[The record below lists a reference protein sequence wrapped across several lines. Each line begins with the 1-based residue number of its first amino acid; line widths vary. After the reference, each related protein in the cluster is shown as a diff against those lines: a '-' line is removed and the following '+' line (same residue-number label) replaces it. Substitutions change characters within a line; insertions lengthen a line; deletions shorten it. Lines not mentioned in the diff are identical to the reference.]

1 MGGRTADAGCRNA
14 VDTSLCH
21 GLGHVE
27 GFRPA
32 TLHQA
37 YLALRA
43 WGLPVSEH
51 TTLATDLAGV
61 RERID
66 YWGEHR
72 HEVDHE
78 IDGVVVKVDEVALQR
93 RLGSTSRAPRWAIA
107 YKYPPEEAQT
117 KLLDIRVN
125 VGRTGRITP
134 FAFMT
139 PVKVAGSTV
148 GQATLHNASEIK
160 RKGVLI
166 GDTVVIRK
174 AGDVIPEVLG
184 PVVELRDGSEREFIM
199 PTTCPECGSPL
210 APEKEGD
217 ADIRCPNAR
226 GCPGQLRE
234 RVFHVASRNGLD
246 IEVLGY
252 EAGVA
257 LLQAKVIADE
267 GELFALTERDL
278 LRTDLFRTKAGEL
291 SANGKRLL
299 VNLDKAKAAPLWR
312 VLLSLLAEA
321 SSSRAGLGYEVIV
334 SRLDDEA
341 NIAPWLRAAHRY
353 GAKVK
358 WAEVD
363 IETGELPTWQWE
375 SLISKS
381 TRLVAVN
388 SASGTLGGVTDL
400 RAMTKLVHD
409 VGALVVVDHSA
420 AAPYRLLDIR
430 ETDADVVTVNAH
442 AWGGP
447 PIGAMVF
454 RDPSVM
460 NSFGSVSTN
469 PYATGPARL
478 EIGVHQFGLL
488 AGVVA
493 SIEYLAALDESA
505 RGSRRE
511 RLAVSMQSAD
521 AYLNRV
527 FDYLMVSLRSL
538 PLVMLI
544 GRPEAQIPVVSF
556 AVHKVPADRVVQ
568 RLADNGILAIA
579 NTGSRVLDVLGVN
592 DVGGGVVNE
601 EVAPWLDLVRKL
613 GVLAGVL
620 SDELPVS
627 LSVQVRGELAAEE
640 VEVLR
645 LSALRGL
652 FSAVIEDAVT
662 FVNAPALAAERGVT
676 AEICKASESPNHR
689 SVVDVRAVGA
699 DGSVVTVSGT
709 LYGPQLSQKIVQING
724 RHFDLRAQGINLII
738 HYVDR
743 PGALGKI
750 GTLLGT
756 AGVNIQAAQLSEDA
770 EGPGAT
776 ILLRLDQDVP
786 DDVRTAIA
794 AAVDAY
800 KLEVVDLS

>member
-1 MGGRTADAGCRNA
+1 MAYDVARVRGLHPSLGDGWVHFDAPAGMLIPDSVATTVSTA
-14 VDTSLCH
+14 
-21 GLGHVE
+21 
-27 GFRPA
+27 FRRSGA
-32 TLHQA
+32 
-37 YLALRA
+37 
-43 WGLPVSEH
+43 
-51 TTLATDLAGV
+51 
-61 RERID
+61 
-66 YWGEHR
+66 
-72 HEVDHE
+72 
-78 IDGVVVKVDEVALQR
+78 
-93 RLGSTSRAPRWAIA
+93 
-107 YKYPPEEAQT
+107 
-117 KLLDIRVN
+117 
-125 VGRTGRITP
+125 
-134 FAFMT
+134 
-139 PVKVAGSTV
+139 STV
-148 GQATLHNASEIK
+148 GAHPSARRSAAVLDAAREAVADLVNADPG
-160 RKGVLI
+160 GV
-166 GDTVVIRK
+166 
-174 AGDVIPEVLG
+174 VLG
-184 PVVELRDGSEREFIM
+184 
-199 PTTCPECGSPL
+199 
-210 APEKEGD
+210 
-217 ADIRCPNAR
+217 ADRA
-226 GCPGQLRE
+226 
-234 RVFHVASRNGLD
+234 
-246 IEVLGY
+246 
-252 EAGVA
+252 
-257 LLQAKVIADE
+257 
-267 GELFALTERDL
+267 
-278 LRTDLFRTKAGEL
+278 
-291 SANGKRLL
+291 
-299 VNLDKAKAAPLWR
+299 

-527 FDYLMVSLRSL
+527 FDYLMMSLRSL

-592 DVGGGVVNE
+592 DVGGAVTVGLAHYSTMA
-601 EVAPWLDLVRKL
+601 EVDQLVR
-613 GVLAGVL
+613 
-620 SDELPVS
+620 
-627 LSVQVRGELAAEE
+627 
-640 VEVLR
+640 
-645 LSALRGL
+645 
-652 FSAVIEDAVT
+652 
-662 FVNAPALAAERGVT
+662 ALA
-676 AEICKASESPNHR
+676 S
-689 SVVDVRAVGA
+689 
-699 DGSVVTVSGT
+699 
-709 LYGPQLSQKIVQING
+709 
-724 RHFDLRAQGINLII
+724 
-738 HYVDR
+738 
-743 PGALGKI
+743 LG
-750 GTLLGT
+750 
-756 AGVNIQAAQLSEDA
+756 
-770 EGPGAT
+770 
-776 ILLRLDQDVP
+776 
-786 DDVRTAIA
+786 
-794 AAVDAY
+794 
-800 KLEVVDLS
+800 

>member
-1 MGGRTADAGCRNA
+1 MAYDVARVRGLHPSLGDGWVHFDAPAGMLIPDSVATTVSTA
-14 VDTSLCH
+14 
-21 GLGHVE
+21 
-27 GFRPA
+27 FRRSGA
-32 TLHQA
+32 
-37 YLALRA
+37 
-43 WGLPVSEH
+43 
-51 TTLATDLAGV
+51 
-61 RERID
+61 
-66 YWGEHR
+66 
-72 HEVDHE
+72 
-78 IDGVVVKVDEVALQR
+78 
-93 RLGSTSRAPRWAIA
+93 
-107 YKYPPEEAQT
+107 
-117 KLLDIRVN
+117 
-125 VGRTGRITP
+125 
-134 FAFMT
+134 
-139 PVKVAGSTV
+139 STV
-148 GQATLHNASEIK
+148 GAHPSARRSAAVLDAAREAVADLVNADPG
-160 RKGVLI
+160 GV
-166 GDTVVIRK
+166 
-174 AGDVIPEVLG
+174 VLG
-184 PVVELRDGSEREFIM
+184 
-199 PTTCPECGSPL
+199 
-210 APEKEGD
+210 
-217 ADIRCPNAR
+217 ADRA
-226 GCPGQLRE
+226 
-234 RVFHVASRNGLD
+234 
-246 IEVLGY
+246 
-252 EAGVA
+252 
-257 LLQAKVIADE
+257 
-267 GELFALTERDL
+267 
-278 LRTDLFRTKAGEL
+278 
-291 SANGKRLL
+291 
-299 VNLDKAKAAPLWR
+299 

-353 GAKVK
+353 GAKAK

-592 DVGGGVVNE
+592 DVGGAVTVGLAHYSTMA
-601 EVAPWLDLVRKL
+601 EVDQLVR
-613 GVLAGVL
+613 
-620 SDELPVS
+620 
-627 LSVQVRGELAAEE
+627 
-640 VEVLR
+640 
-645 LSALRGL
+645 
-652 FSAVIEDAVT
+652 
-662 FVNAPALAAERGVT
+662 ALA
-676 AEICKASESPNHR
+676 S
-689 SVVDVRAVGA
+689 
-699 DGSVVTVSGT
+699 
-709 LYGPQLSQKIVQING
+709 
-724 RHFDLRAQGINLII
+724 
-738 HYVDR
+738 
-743 PGALGKI
+743 LG
-750 GTLLGT
+750 
-756 AGVNIQAAQLSEDA
+756 
-770 EGPGAT
+770 
-776 ILLRLDQDVP
+776 
-786 DDVRTAIA
+786 
-794 AAVDAY
+794 
-800 KLEVVDLS
+800 

>member
-1 MGGRTADAGCRNA
+1 MAYDVARVRGLHPSLGDGWVHFDAPAGMLIPDSVATTVSTA
-14 VDTSLCH
+14 
-21 GLGHVE
+21 
-27 GFRPA
+27 FRRSGA
-32 TLHQA
+32 
-37 YLALRA
+37 
-43 WGLPVSEH
+43 
-51 TTLATDLAGV
+51 
-61 RERID
+61 
-66 YWGEHR
+66 
-72 HEVDHE
+72 
-78 IDGVVVKVDEVALQR
+78 
-93 RLGSTSRAPRWAIA
+93 
-107 YKYPPEEAQT
+107 
-117 KLLDIRVN
+117 
-125 VGRTGRITP
+125 
-134 FAFMT
+134 
-139 PVKVAGSTV
+139 STV
-148 GQATLHNASEIK
+148 GAHPSARRSAAVLDAAREAVADLVNADPG
-160 RKGVLI
+160 GV
-166 GDTVVIRK
+166 
-174 AGDVIPEVLG
+174 VLG
-184 PVVELRDGSEREFIM
+184 
-199 PTTCPECGSPL
+199 
-210 APEKEGD
+210 
-217 ADIRCPNAR
+217 ADRA
-226 GCPGQLRE
+226 
-234 RVFHVASRNGLD
+234 
-246 IEVLGY
+246 
-252 EAGVA
+252 
-257 LLQAKVIADE
+257 
-267 GELFALTERDL
+267 
-278 LRTDLFRTKAGEL
+278 
-291 SANGKRLL
+291 
-299 VNLDKAKAAPLWR
+299 

-409 VGALVVVDHSA
+409 VRALVVVDHSA

-592 DVGGGVVNE
+592 DVGGAVTVGLAHYSTMA
-601 EVAPWLDLVRKL
+601 EVDQLVR
-613 GVLAGVL
+613 
-620 SDELPVS
+620 
-627 LSVQVRGELAAEE
+627 
-640 VEVLR
+640 
-645 LSALRGL
+645 
-652 FSAVIEDAVT
+652 
-662 FVNAPALAAERGVT
+662 ALA
-676 AEICKASESPNHR
+676 S
-689 SVVDVRAVGA
+689 
-699 DGSVVTVSGT
+699 
-709 LYGPQLSQKIVQING
+709 
-724 RHFDLRAQGINLII
+724 
-738 HYVDR
+738 
-743 PGALGKI
+743 LG
-750 GTLLGT
+750 
-756 AGVNIQAAQLSEDA
+756 
-770 EGPGAT
+770 
-776 ILLRLDQDVP
+776 
-786 DDVRTAIA
+786 
-794 AAVDAY
+794 
-800 KLEVVDLS
+800 

>member
-1 MGGRTADAGCRNA
+1 MAYDVARVRGLHPSLGDGWVHFDAPAGMLIPDSVATTVSTA
-14 VDTSLCH
+14 
-21 GLGHVE
+21 
-27 GFRPA
+27 FRRSGA
-32 TLHQA
+32 
-37 YLALRA
+37 
-43 WGLPVSEH
+43 
-51 TTLATDLAGV
+51 
-61 RERID
+61 
-66 YWGEHR
+66 
-72 HEVDHE
+72 
-78 IDGVVVKVDEVALQR
+78 
-93 RLGSTSRAPRWAIA
+93 
-107 YKYPPEEAQT
+107 
-117 KLLDIRVN
+117 
-125 VGRTGRITP
+125 
-134 FAFMT
+134 
-139 PVKVAGSTV
+139 STV
-148 GQATLHNASEIK
+148 GAHPSARRSAAVLDAAREAVADLVNADPG
-160 RKGVLI
+160 GV
-166 GDTVVIRK
+166 
-174 AGDVIPEVLG
+174 VLG
-184 PVVELRDGSEREFIM
+184 
-199 PTTCPECGSPL
+199 
-210 APEKEGD
+210 
-217 ADIRCPNAR
+217 ADRA
-226 GCPGQLRE
+226 
-234 RVFHVASRNGLD
+234 
-246 IEVLGY
+246 
-252 EAGVA
+252 
-257 LLQAKVIADE
+257 
-267 GELFALTERDL
+267 
-278 LRTDLFRTKAGEL
+278 
-291 SANGKRLL
+291 
-299 VNLDKAKAAPLWR
+299 

-454 RDPSVM
+454 RDPLVM

-592 DVGGGVVNE
+592 DVGGAVTVGLAHYSTMA
-601 EVAPWLDLVRKL
+601 EVDQLVR
-613 GVLAGVL
+613 
-620 SDELPVS
+620 
-627 LSVQVRGELAAEE
+627 
-640 VEVLR
+640 
-645 LSALRGL
+645 
-652 FSAVIEDAVT
+652 
-662 FVNAPALAAERGVT
+662 ALA
-676 AEICKASESPNHR
+676 S
-689 SVVDVRAVGA
+689 
-699 DGSVVTVSGT
+699 
-709 LYGPQLSQKIVQING
+709 
-724 RHFDLRAQGINLII
+724 
-738 HYVDR
+738 
-743 PGALGKI
+743 LG
-750 GTLLGT
+750 
-756 AGVNIQAAQLSEDA
+756 
-770 EGPGAT
+770 
-776 ILLRLDQDVP
+776 
-786 DDVRTAIA
+786 
-794 AAVDAY
+794 
-800 KLEVVDLS
+800 

>member
-1 MGGRTADAGCRNA
+1 MAYDVARVRGLHPSLGDGWVHFDAPAGMLIPDSVATTVSTA
-14 VDTSLCH
+14 
-21 GLGHVE
+21 
-27 GFRPA
+27 FRRSGA
-32 TLHQA
+32 
-37 YLALRA
+37 
-43 WGLPVSEH
+43 
-51 TTLATDLAGV
+51 
-61 RERID
+61 
-66 YWGEHR
+66 
-72 HEVDHE
+72 
-78 IDGVVVKVDEVALQR
+78 
-93 RLGSTSRAPRWAIA
+93 
-107 YKYPPEEAQT
+107 
-117 KLLDIRVN
+117 
-125 VGRTGRITP
+125 
-134 FAFMT
+134 
-139 PVKVAGSTV
+139 STV
-148 GQATLHNASEIK
+148 GAHPSARRSAAVLDAAREAVADLVNADPG
-160 RKGVLI
+160 GV
-166 GDTVVIRK
+166 
-174 AGDVIPEVLG
+174 VLG
-184 PVVELRDGSEREFIM
+184 
-199 PTTCPECGSPL
+199 
-210 APEKEGD
+210 
-217 ADIRCPNAR
+217 ADRA
-226 GCPGQLRE
+226 
-234 RVFHVASRNGLD
+234 
-246 IEVLGY
+246 
-252 EAGVA
+252 
-257 LLQAKVIADE
+257 
-267 GELFALTERDL
+267 
-278 LRTDLFRTKAGEL
+278 
-291 SANGKRLL
+291 
-299 VNLDKAKAAPLWR
+299 

-592 DVGGGVVNE
+592 DVGGAVTVGLAHYSTIA
-601 EVAPWLDLVRKL
+601 EVDQLVR
-613 GVLAGVL
+613 
-620 SDELPVS
+620 
-627 LSVQVRGELAAEE
+627 
-640 VEVLR
+640 
-645 LSALRGL
+645 
-652 FSAVIEDAVT
+652 
-662 FVNAPALAAERGVT
+662 ALA
-676 AEICKASESPNHR
+676 S
-689 SVVDVRAVGA
+689 
-699 DGSVVTVSGT
+699 
-709 LYGPQLSQKIVQING
+709 
-724 RHFDLRAQGINLII
+724 
-738 HYVDR
+738 
-743 PGALGKI
+743 LG
-750 GTLLGT
+750 
-756 AGVNIQAAQLSEDA
+756 
-770 EGPGAT
+770 
-776 ILLRLDQDVP
+776 
-786 DDVRTAIA
+786 
-794 AAVDAY
+794 
-800 KLEVVDLS
+800 

>member
-1 MGGRTADAGCRNA
+1 MVYD
-14 VDTSLCH
+14 
-21 GLGHVE
+21 
-27 GFRPA
+27 
-32 TLHQA
+32 
-37 YLALRA
+37 
-43 WGLPVSEH
+43 
-51 TTLATDLAGV
+51 
-61 RERID
+61 
-66 YWGEHR
+66 
-72 HEVDHE
+72 
-78 IDGVVVKVDEVALQR
+78 
-93 RLGSTSRAPRWAIA
+93 
-107 YKYPPEEAQT
+107 
-117 KLLDIRVN
+117 
-125 VGRTGRITP
+125 VGRVRGLHPSLGDGWVHFDAPAGMLIPDSVATTVST
-134 FAFMT
+134 AFRRSG
-139 PVKVAGSTV
+139 ASTV
-148 GQATLHNASEIK
+148 GAHPSARRSAAVLDAAREAVADLVNADPG
-160 RKGVLI
+160 GV
-166 GDTVVIRK
+166 
-174 AGDVIPEVLG
+174 VLG
-184 PVVELRDGSEREFIM
+184 
-199 PTTCPECGSPL
+199 
-210 APEKEGD
+210 
-217 ADIRCPNAR
+217 ADRA
-226 GCPGQLRE
+226 
-234 RVFHVASRNGLD
+234 
-246 IEVLGY
+246 
-252 EAGVA
+252 
-257 LLQAKVIADE
+257 
-267 GELFALTERDL
+267 
-278 LRTDLFRTKAGEL
+278 
-291 SANGKRLL
+291 
-299 VNLDKAKAAPLWR
+299 

-592 DVGGGVVNE
+592 DVGGAVTVGLAHYSTMA
-601 EVAPWLDLVRKL
+601 EVDQLVR
-613 GVLAGVL
+613 
-620 SDELPVS
+620 
-627 LSVQVRGELAAEE
+627 
-640 VEVLR
+640 
-645 LSALRGL
+645 
-652 FSAVIEDAVT
+652 
-662 FVNAPALAAERGVT
+662 ALA
-676 AEICKASESPNHR
+676 S
-689 SVVDVRAVGA
+689 
-699 DGSVVTVSGT
+699 
-709 LYGPQLSQKIVQING
+709 
-724 RHFDLRAQGINLII
+724 
-738 HYVDR
+738 
-743 PGALGKI
+743 LG
-750 GTLLGT
+750 
-756 AGVNIQAAQLSEDA
+756 
-770 EGPGAT
+770 
-776 ILLRLDQDVP
+776 
-786 DDVRTAIA
+786 
-794 AAVDAY
+794 
-800 KLEVVDLS
+800 

>member
-1 MGGRTADAGCRNA
+1 MAYDVARVRGLHPSLGDGWVHFDAPAGMLIPDSVATTVSTA
-14 VDTSLCH
+14 
-21 GLGHVE
+21 
-27 GFRPA
+27 FRRSGA
-32 TLHQA
+32 
-37 YLALRA
+37 
-43 WGLPVSEH
+43 
-51 TTLATDLAGV
+51 
-61 RERID
+61 
-66 YWGEHR
+66 
-72 HEVDHE
+72 
-78 IDGVVVKVDEVALQR
+78 
-93 RLGSTSRAPRWAIA
+93 
-107 YKYPPEEAQT
+107 
-117 KLLDIRVN
+117 
-125 VGRTGRITP
+125 
-134 FAFMT
+134 
-139 PVKVAGSTV
+139 STV
-148 GQATLHNASEIK
+148 GAHPSARRSAAVLDAAREAVADLVNADPG
-160 RKGVLI
+160 GV
-166 GDTVVIRK
+166 
-174 AGDVIPEVLG
+174 VLG
-184 PVVELRDGSEREFIM
+184 
-199 PTTCPECGSPL
+199 
-210 APEKEGD
+210 
-217 ADIRCPNAR
+217 ADRA
-226 GCPGQLRE
+226 
-234 RVFHVASRNGLD
+234 
-246 IEVLGY
+246 
-252 EAGVA
+252 
-257 LLQAKVIADE
+257 
-267 GELFALTERDL
+267 
-278 LRTDLFRTKAGEL
+278 
-291 SANGKRLL
+291 
-299 VNLDKAKAAPLWR
+299 

-556 AVHKVPADRVVQ
+556 AVDKVPADRVVQ

-592 DVGGGVVNE
+592 DVGGAVTVGLAHYSTMA
-601 EVAPWLDLVRKL
+601 EVDQLVR
-613 GVLAGVL
+613 
-620 SDELPVS
+620 
-627 LSVQVRGELAAEE
+627 
-640 VEVLR
+640 
-645 LSALRGL
+645 
-652 FSAVIEDAVT
+652 
-662 FVNAPALAAERGVT
+662 ALA
-676 AEICKASESPNHR
+676 S
-689 SVVDVRAVGA
+689 
-699 DGSVVTVSGT
+699 
-709 LYGPQLSQKIVQING
+709 
-724 RHFDLRAQGINLII
+724 
-738 HYVDR
+738 
-743 PGALGKI
+743 LG
-750 GTLLGT
+750 
-756 AGVNIQAAQLSEDA
+756 
-770 EGPGAT
+770 
-776 ILLRLDQDVP
+776 
-786 DDVRTAIA
+786 
-794 AAVDAY
+794 
-800 KLEVVDLS
+800 

>member
-1 MGGRTADAGCRNA
+1 MAYDVARVRGLHPSLGDGWVHFDAPAGMLIPDSVATTVSTA
-14 VDTSLCH
+14 
-21 GLGHVE
+21 
-27 GFRPA
+27 FRRSGA
-32 TLHQA
+32 
-37 YLALRA
+37 
-43 WGLPVSEH
+43 
-51 TTLATDLAGV
+51 
-61 RERID
+61 
-66 YWGEHR
+66 
-72 HEVDHE
+72 
-78 IDGVVVKVDEVALQR
+78 
-93 RLGSTSRAPRWAIA
+93 
-107 YKYPPEEAQT
+107 
-117 KLLDIRVN
+117 
-125 VGRTGRITP
+125 
-134 FAFMT
+134 
-139 PVKVAGSTV
+139 STV
-148 GQATLHNASEIK
+148 GAHPSARRSAAVLDAAREAVADLVNADPG
-160 RKGVLI
+160 GV
-166 GDTVVIRK
+166 
-174 AGDVIPEVLG
+174 VLG
-184 PVVELRDGSEREFIM
+184 
-199 PTTCPECGSPL
+199 
-210 APEKEGD
+210 
-217 ADIRCPNAR
+217 ADRA
-226 GCPGQLRE
+226 
-234 RVFHVASRNGLD
+234 
-246 IEVLGY
+246 
-252 EAGVA
+252 
-257 LLQAKVIADE
+257 
-267 GELFALTERDL
+267 
-278 LRTDLFRTKAGEL
+278 
-291 SANGKRLL
+291 
-299 VNLDKAKAAPLWR
+299 

-469 PYATGPARL
+469 PYATGPAHL

-592 DVGGGVVNE
+592 DVGGAVTVGLAHYSTMA
-601 EVAPWLDLVRKL
+601 EVDQLVR
-613 GVLAGVL
+613 
-620 SDELPVS
+620 
-627 LSVQVRGELAAEE
+627 
-640 VEVLR
+640 
-645 LSALRGL
+645 
-652 FSAVIEDAVT
+652 
-662 FVNAPALAAERGVT
+662 ALA
-676 AEICKASESPNHR
+676 S
-689 SVVDVRAVGA
+689 
-699 DGSVVTVSGT
+699 
-709 LYGPQLSQKIVQING
+709 
-724 RHFDLRAQGINLII
+724 
-738 HYVDR
+738 
-743 PGALGKI
+743 LG
-750 GTLLGT
+750 
-756 AGVNIQAAQLSEDA
+756 
-770 EGPGAT
+770 
-776 ILLRLDQDVP
+776 
-786 DDVRTAIA
+786 
-794 AAVDAY
+794 
-800 KLEVVDLS
+800 

>member
-1 MGGRTADAGCRNA
+1 MAYDVARVRGLHPSLGDGWVHFDAPAGMLIPDSVATTVSTA
-14 VDTSLCH
+14 
-21 GLGHVE
+21 
-27 GFRPA
+27 FRRSGA
-32 TLHQA
+32 
-37 YLALRA
+37 
-43 WGLPVSEH
+43 
-51 TTLATDLAGV
+51 
-61 RERID
+61 
-66 YWGEHR
+66 
-72 HEVDHE
+72 
-78 IDGVVVKVDEVALQR
+78 
-93 RLGSTSRAPRWAIA
+93 
-107 YKYPPEEAQT
+107 
-117 KLLDIRVN
+117 
-125 VGRTGRITP
+125 
-134 FAFMT
+134 
-139 PVKVAGSTV
+139 STV
-148 GQATLHNASEIK
+148 GAHPSARRSAAVLDAAREAVADLVNADPG
-160 RKGVLI
+160 GV
-166 GDTVVIRK
+166 
-174 AGDVIPEVLG
+174 VLG
-184 PVVELRDGSEREFIM
+184 
-199 PTTCPECGSPL
+199 
-210 APEKEGD
+210 
-217 ADIRCPNAR
+217 ADRA
-226 GCPGQLRE
+226 
-234 RVFHVASRNGLD
+234 
-246 IEVLGY
+246 
-252 EAGVA
+252 
-257 LLQAKVIADE
+257 
-267 GELFALTERDL
+267 
-278 LRTDLFRTKAGEL
+278 
-291 SANGKRLL
+291 
-299 VNLDKAKAAPLWR
+299 

-592 DVGGGVVNE
+592 DVGSAVTVGLAHYSTMA
-601 EVAPWLDLVRKL
+601 EVDQLVR
-613 GVLAGVL
+613 
-620 SDELPVS
+620 
-627 LSVQVRGELAAEE
+627 
-640 VEVLR
+640 
-645 LSALRGL
+645 
-652 FSAVIEDAVT
+652 
-662 FVNAPALAAERGVT
+662 ALA
-676 AEICKASESPNHR
+676 S
-689 SVVDVRAVGA
+689 
-699 DGSVVTVSGT
+699 
-709 LYGPQLSQKIVQING
+709 
-724 RHFDLRAQGINLII
+724 
-738 HYVDR
+738 
-743 PGALGKI
+743 LG
-750 GTLLGT
+750 
-756 AGVNIQAAQLSEDA
+756 
-770 EGPGAT
+770 
-776 ILLRLDQDVP
+776 
-786 DDVRTAIA
+786 
-794 AAVDAY
+794 
-800 KLEVVDLS
+800 

>member
-1 MGGRTADAGCRNA
+1 MAYDVARVRGLHPSLGDGWVHFDAPAGMLIPDSVATTVSTA
-14 VDTSLCH
+14 
-21 GLGHVE
+21 
-27 GFRPA
+27 FRRSGA
-32 TLHQA
+32 
-37 YLALRA
+37 
-43 WGLPVSEH
+43 
-51 TTLATDLAGV
+51 
-61 RERID
+61 
-66 YWGEHR
+66 
-72 HEVDHE
+72 
-78 IDGVVVKVDEVALQR
+78 
-93 RLGSTSRAPRWAIA
+93 
-107 YKYPPEEAQT
+107 
-117 KLLDIRVN
+117 
-125 VGRTGRITP
+125 
-134 FAFMT
+134 
-139 PVKVAGSTV
+139 STV
-148 GQATLHNASEIK
+148 GAHPSARRSAAVLDAAREAVADLVNADPG
-160 RKGVLI
+160 GV
-166 GDTVVIRK
+166 
-174 AGDVIPEVLG
+174 VLG
-184 PVVELRDGSEREFIM
+184 
-199 PTTCPECGSPL
+199 
-210 APEKEGD
+210 
-217 ADIRCPNAR
+217 ADR
-226 GCPGQLRE
+226 
-234 RVFHVASRNGLD
+234 
-246 IEVLGY
+246 
-252 EAGVA
+252 A
-257 LLQAKVIADE
+257 L
-267 GELFALTERDL
+267 
-278 LRTDLFRTKAGEL
+278 
-291 SANGKRLL
+291 
-299 VNLDKAKAAPLWR
+299 
-312 VLLSLLAEA
+312 LLSLLAEA

-592 DVGGGVVNE
+592 DVGGAVTVGLAHYSTMA
-601 EVAPWLDLVRKL
+601 EVDQLVR
-613 GVLAGVL
+613 
-620 SDELPVS
+620 
-627 LSVQVRGELAAEE
+627 
-640 VEVLR
+640 
-645 LSALRGL
+645 
-652 FSAVIEDAVT
+652 
-662 FVNAPALAAERGVT
+662 ALA
-676 AEICKASESPNHR
+676 S
-689 SVVDVRAVGA
+689 
-699 DGSVVTVSGT
+699 
-709 LYGPQLSQKIVQING
+709 
-724 RHFDLRAQGINLII
+724 
-738 HYVDR
+738 
-743 PGALGKI
+743 LG
-750 GTLLGT
+750 
-756 AGVNIQAAQLSEDA
+756 
-770 EGPGAT
+770 
-776 ILLRLDQDVP
+776 
-786 DDVRTAIA
+786 
-794 AAVDAY
+794 
-800 KLEVVDLS
+800 

>member
-1 MGGRTADAGCRNA
+1 MAYDVARVRGLHPSLGDGWVHFDAPAGMLIPDSVATTVSTA
-14 VDTSLCH
+14 
-21 GLGHVE
+21 
-27 GFRPA
+27 FRRSGA
-32 TLHQA
+32 
-37 YLALRA
+37 
-43 WGLPVSEH
+43 
-51 TTLATDLAGV
+51 
-61 RERID
+61 
-66 YWGEHR
+66 
-72 HEVDHE
+72 
-78 IDGVVVKVDEVALQR
+78 
-93 RLGSTSRAPRWAIA
+93 
-107 YKYPPEEAQT
+107 
-117 KLLDIRVN
+117 
-125 VGRTGRITP
+125 
-134 FAFMT
+134 
-139 PVKVAGSTV
+139 STV
-148 GQATLHNASEIK
+148 GAHPSARRSAAVLDAAREAVADLVNADPG
-160 RKGVLI
+160 GV
-166 GDTVVIRK
+166 
-174 AGDVIPEVLG
+174 VLG
-184 PVVELRDGSEREFIM
+184 
-199 PTTCPECGSPL
+199 
-210 APEKEGD
+210 
-217 ADIRCPNAR
+217 ADRA
-226 GCPGQLRE
+226 
-234 RVFHVASRNGLD
+234 
-246 IEVLGY
+246 
-252 EAGVA
+252 
-257 LLQAKVIADE
+257 
-267 GELFALTERDL
+267 
-278 LRTDLFRTKAGEL
+278 
-291 SANGKRLL
+291 
-299 VNLDKAKAAPLWR
+299 

-592 DVGGGVVNE
+592 DVGGAVTVGLPHYSTMA
-601 EVAPWLDLVRKL
+601 EVDQLVR
-613 GVLAGVL
+613 
-620 SDELPVS
+620 
-627 LSVQVRGELAAEE
+627 
-640 VEVLR
+640 
-645 LSALRGL
+645 
-652 FSAVIEDAVT
+652 
-662 FVNAPALAAERGVT
+662 ALA
-676 AEICKASESPNHR
+676 S
-689 SVVDVRAVGA
+689 
-699 DGSVVTVSGT
+699 
-709 LYGPQLSQKIVQING
+709 
-724 RHFDLRAQGINLII
+724 
-738 HYVDR
+738 
-743 PGALGKI
+743 LG
-750 GTLLGT
+750 
-756 AGVNIQAAQLSEDA
+756 
-770 EGPGAT
+770 
-776 ILLRLDQDVP
+776 
-786 DDVRTAIA
+786 
-794 AAVDAY
+794 
-800 KLEVVDLS
+800 